1 MARPDRVCFT
11 LPSRKALADSRQPY
25 LEFKEEAYLGTS
37 SRMPGMSQERDPINR
52 KGMMNKPTGGPM
64 DDEELVTNLDRVAKN
79 IDTALKRLG
88 ESTEPMNASAA
99 QLPLAKQYLS
109 DLKRMTEEGAHVVM
123 DVTEAL
129 QEAQGRMSDALANVG
144 GERSM
149 QALHDIL
156 MENETR
162 FIQIYTAL
170 SFQDLVAQRIAALCG
185 ILDDVEQ
192 KLLTVITLFGVEA
205 SETVSGMDKSQAGVM
220 LKRLESARSALTQLV
235 VDDMLDQYKY
245 SSDSDE

>member
-1 MARPDRVCFT
+1 VII
-11 LPSRKALADSRQPY
+11 S
-25 LEFKEEAYLGTS
+25 
-37 SRMPGMSQERDPINR
+37 GMSKERKLINR
-52 KGMMNKPTGGPM
+52 QEMMNKLTGGSM

-79 IDTALKRLG
+79 IYTALKRLR

-99 QLPLAKQYLS
+99 QLPLAKQYLA

-129 QEAQGRMSDALANVG
+129 QEAQGRMSEALANIN
-144 GERSM
+144 GERST
-149 QALHDIL
+149 QALHDIF

-192 KLLTVITLFGVEA
+192 KLVTVITLFGVEA
-205 SETVSGMDKSQAGVM
+205 SEAVSGMDKSQAGVM
-220 LKRLESARSALTQLV
+220 LKRLESARSALSQLV

-245 SSDSDE
+245 SSDSD

>member
-1 MARPDRVCFT
+1 VII
-11 LPSRKALADSRQPY
+11 S
-25 LEFKEEAYLGTS
+25 
-37 SRMPGMSQERDPINR
+37 GMSKERKLINR
-52 KGMMNKPTGGPM
+52 QEMMNKLTGGSM

-79 IDTALKRLG
+79 IYTALKRLR

-99 QLPLAKQYLS
+99 QLPLAKQYLA
-109 DLKRMTEEGAHVVM
+109 DLKRMTEQGAHVVM

-129 QEAQGRMSDALANVG
+129 QEAQGRMSEVLANISG
-144 GERSM
+144 DRST
-149 QALHDIL
+149 QALHDIF

-192 KLLTVITLFGVEA
+192 KLVTVITLFGVEA

-220 LKRLESARSALTQLV
+220 LKRLESARSALSQLV

-245 SSDSDE
+245 SSDSD

>member
-1 MARPDRVCFT
+1 VII
-11 LPSRKALADSRQPY
+11 S
-25 LEFKEEAYLGTS
+25 
-37 SRMPGMSQERDPINR
+37 GMSKERKLINR
-52 KGMMNKPTGGPM
+52 QGMMNKLTGGSM

-79 IDTALKRLG
+79 IDTALKRLR

-99 QLPLAKQYLS
+99 QLPLAKQYLA

-123 DVTEAL
+123 EVTEAL
-129 QEAQGRMSDALANVG
+129 QEAQGRMSEALANIN
-144 GERSM
+144 GERST
-149 QALHDIL
+149 QALHDIF

-192 KLLTVITLFGVEA
+192 KLVTVITLFGVEA
-205 SETVSGMDKSQAGVM
+205 SDAVSGMDKSQAGVM
-220 LKRLESARSALTQLV
+220 LKRLESARSALSQLV

-245 SSDSDE
+245 SSDSD

>member
-1 MARPDRVCFT
+1 
-11 LPSRKALADSRQPY
+11 
-25 LEFKEEAYLGTS
+25 
-37 SRMPGMSQERDPINR
+37 
-52 KGMMNKPTGGPM
+52 M

-79 IDTALKRLG
+79 IYTALKRLR

-99 QLPLAKQYLS
+99 QLPLAKQYLA

-129 QEAQGRMSDALANVG
+129 QEAQGRMSEALANIN
-144 GERSM
+144 GERST
-149 QALHDIL
+149 QALHDIF

-192 KLLTVITLFGVEA
+192 KLVTVITLFGVEA
-205 SETVSGMDKSQAGVM
+205 SEAVSGMDKSQAGVM
-220 LKRLESARSALTQLV
+220 LKRLESARSALSQLV

-245 SSDSDE
+245 SSDSD

>member
-1 MARPDRVCFT
+1 VII
-11 LPSRKALADSRQPY
+11 S
-25 LEFKEEAYLGTS
+25 
-37 SRMPGMSQERDPINR
+37 GMSKERKLINR
-52 KGMMNKPTGGPM
+52 QGMMNKPTGDLM

-79 IDTALKRLG
+79 IDTALKRLR

-99 QLPLAKQYLS
+99 QLPLAKQYLA

-129 QEAQGRMSDALANVG
+129 QEAQGRMSEALANIS
-144 GERSM
+144 GERST
-149 QALHDIL
+149 QALHDIF

-170 SFQDLVAQRIAALCG
+170 SFQDLVAQRIASLCG

-192 KLLTVITLFGVEA
+192 KLVTVITLFGVET
-205 SETVSGMDKSQAGVM
+205 SEAVSSMDKSQAGVM

-245 SSDSDE
+245 SSDSD

>member
-1 MARPDRVCFT
+1 M
-11 LPSRKALADSRQPY
+11 SKERKL
-25 LEFKEEAYLGTS
+25 
-37 SRMPGMSQERDPINR
+37 INR
-52 KGMMNKPTGGPM
+52 QEMMNKLTGGSM

-79 IDTALKRLG
+79 IDTALKRLR

-99 QLPLAKQYLS
+99 QLPLAKQYLA

-129 QEAQGRMSDALANVG
+129 QEAQGRMSEALANIS
-144 GERSM
+144 GERST
-149 QALHDIL
+149 QALHDIF

-192 KLLTVITLFGVEA
+192 KLVTVITLFGVET
-205 SETVSGMDKSQAGVM
+205 SEAVSSMDKSQAGVM

-245 SSDSDE
+245 SSDSD

>member
-1 MARPDRVCFT
+1 VII
-11 LPSRKALADSRQPY
+11 S
-25 LEFKEEAYLGTS
+25 
-37 SRMPGMSQERDPINR
+37 GMSKERKLINR
-52 KGMMNKPTGGPM
+52 QGMMNKPTGGPM

-79 IDTALKRLG
+79 IDTALKRLR

-99 QLPLAKQYLS
+99 QLPLAKQYLA

-129 QEAQGRMSDALANVG
+129 QEAQGRMSEALANIN
-144 GERSM
+144 GERST
-149 QALHDIL
+149 QALHDIF

-192 KLLTVITLFGVEA
+192 KLVTVITLFGVEA

-245 SSDSDE
+245 SSDSD